1 MTDNNELPALPDAAD
16 VIRFDEGWQD
26 VFTNSQMHAYARAA
40 LAQRQGEPSDDDM
53 NRVTLDKRDLFH
65 TVRGAIKGAIET
77 DESDRAADWSRAH
90 DLTVHC
96 LSPLIAAPATAEQPA
111 EPLFIFE
118 RDDGRYAVGPEGA
131 AFTVGEPA
139 WHRLGVVSLLVAAPV
154 AEALTDS
161 QRLDWCQRSLVSV
174 CQDAAELF
182 CITYLDNNGD
192 RTTGRFTTLR
202 DAIDAAV
209 SADLAS
215 TKKDEQA

>member
-1 MTDNNELPALPDAAD
+1 MTDNNELPPLVREIDLVLTDPDTSLSDGASRSLQF
-16 VIRFDEGWQD
+16 I
-26 VFTNSQMHAYARAA
+26 RAA
-40 LAQRQGEPSDDDM
+40 LAQRQGEPVYAYTEQQIADAC
-53 NRVTLDKRDLFH
+53 VTAEIPDSKCQSL
-65 TVRGAIKGAIET
+65 
-77 DESDRAADWSRAH
+77 
-90 DLTVHC
+90 
-96 LSPLIAAPATAEQPA
+96 LIALQEAGTAPATAEQPA
-111 EPLFIFE
+111 EPLFVFE
-118 RDDGRYAVGPEGA
+118 HDDGRYAVGPEGA